1 MSMPQERRAAVAL
14 LIGVALPL
22 LIMGMHPT
30 GGDITRGGARLVL
43 INHWVHGVA
52 LAAQP
57 VVFLGLLGLWRSLRS
72 DVATAALVLYGFG
85 IVAIL
90 SAATLSGFVAPD
102 VVTDRVLLGYT
113 GQLNQGFAKVSVAA
127 IGASLILWG
136 AALWPIGGRG
146 FALLPAAAG
155 VIIGAVLA
163 LGVLTGWLHLTAR
176 GIVIVTLL
184 QGIWI
189 LLVVWH
195 LLRGGAVG
203 RAP

>member
-14 LIGVALPL
+14 LIGVLAPL

-30 GGDITRGGARLVL
+30 GGDITRGGARLVT
-43 INHWVHGVA
+43 INHWVHGVS

-72 DVATAALVLYGFG
+72 DVATAALVFYAFG

-90 SAATLSGFVAPD
+90 SAAVVSGFVAPE
-102 VVTDRVLLGYT
+102 VVADRPLFFYT

-136 AALWPIGGRG
+136 VALR
-146 FALLPAAAG
+146 FARLPAAAG
-155 VIIGAVLA
+155 VI
-163 LGVLTGWLHLTAR
+163 
-176 GIVIVTLL
+176 
-184 QGIWI
+184 
-189 LLVVWH
+189 
-195 LLRGGAVG
+195 
-203 RAP
+203 

>member
-72 DVATAALVLYGFG
+72 DVAAAALVLYGFG

-102 VVTDRVLLGYT
+102 IAADRVLLGYT
-113 GQLNQGFAKVSVAA
+113 YQLNQGFAKVSVAA
-127 IGASLILWG
+127 IGASLMLWG
-136 AALWPIGGRG
+136 VALWASRG
-146 FALLPAAAG
+146 FVRLPAAAG

-163 LGVLTGWLHLTAR
+163 LGVLTGWLHLSAS

-184 QGIWI
+184 QGVWI
-189 LLVVWH
+189 VLVAAH
-195 LLRGGAVG
+195 LLREGSSGGDV
-203 RAP
+203 

>member
-14 LIGVALPL
+14 LIGVVAPL
-22 LIMGMHPT
+22 FIMGMHPT
-30 GGDITRGGARLVL
+30 GADITTGGARLVM
-43 INHWVHGVA
+43 INHLVHGVA

-72 DVATAALVLYGFG
+72 DVATAALVFYAFG

-102 VVTDRVLLGYT
+102 LVTDRVLLGLTYE
-113 GQLNQGFAKVSVAA
+113 LNQAFAKVSVAA

-136 AALWPIGGRG
+136 VALR
-146 FALLPAAAG
+146 FARLPAAAG
-155 VIIGAVLA
+155 VIIGAVLV
-163 LGVLTGWLHLTAR
+163 LGVLTGWLHLSAS

-189 LLVVWH
+189 ILVAAQ
-195 LLRGGAVG
+195 LLRGGFHG
-203 RAP
+203 RDV